1 MHVYIYSAASRHNL
15 NWLRA
20 AGSSSSVVRTLLVV
34 SVRNMP
40 IRSLS
45 RNPVPLCHHAAPIRS
60 VADCCPMTGINSMAL
75 KRYHHQRQETTAP
88 LKKRE
93 GLCGTP
99 AHAQVDAGAR
109 LPTYHAGRC
118 CSHSSASARLP
129 LQTVPNDAANWQAP
143 EDWRR
148 SALPSMQ
155 RMATGAFHSIE
166 YVASPSGVRVSVRS
180 VAGRDINGASSPQQ
194 LLRCLF

>member
-45 RNPVPLCHHAAPIRS
+45 RKPVPLCHHAAPIRS

-93 GLCGTP
+93 GLSAGP
-99 AHAQVDAGAR
+99 LPMRRSMQVHGCQLIMPDDAAATHQHQLG
-109 LPTYHAGRC
+109 
-118 CSHSSASARLP
+118 SHSRPCLTMP
-129 LQTVPNDAANWQAP
+129 PIGKH
-143 EDWRR
+143 RK
-148 SALPSMQ
+148 
-155 RMATGAFHSIE
+155 TGVGRHYPRCSEWPQGHSIPLSTSR
-166 YVASPSGVRVSVRS
+166 AHP
-180 VAGRDINGASSPQQ
+180 A
-194 LLRCLF
+194 